1 MIKRIMITGANSGL
15 GKDSARQLALRDETE
30 KIYIVARNGG
40 RAEAAVKDLAAATGR
55 DIFEIIIMDTMD
67 LDSARAAAK
76 AIEAPIDA
84 LIMNA
89 GGLGGSTPDAKT
101 KDGVTHMF
109 AVNVLGHVVLLES
122 LLQANKLTQV
132 AMFAGSEAARGIPI
146 MRMPRPNLRTSSA
159 DEFASIADGSFASN
173 YDAQQDYGLVKYVGA
188 MWMAA
193 LARKHPNVRFVTMSP
208 GGTSGTAAIGDA
220 PAVMKFMVNRVLPAF
235 GMMHALEVGA
245 KRYVNALIDT
255 NYKSGVFYAS
265 RSGMTGEVGDQ
276 SSFLPELKNEA
287 YQDNAY
293 EAIHRFIKQ
302 AAVAG

>member
-30 KIYIVARNGG
+30 KIYIVARNAG
-40 RAEAAVKDLAAATGR
+40 RAEAAVKDLVAATGR

-67 LDSARAAAK
+67 LNSARAAAD
-76 AIEAPIDA
+76 AIDQPIDA

-89 GGLGGSTPDAKT
+89 GGLGGATPDAKT
-101 KDGVTHMF
+101 KDEATHMF
-109 AVNVLGHVVLLES
+109 AVNVLGHAVLLES
-122 LLQANKLTQV
+122 LLKGNKLTQV

-146 MRMPRPNLRTSSA
+146 MRMKRPTLQTASV
-159 DEFASIADGSFASN
+159 DEFSSIINGSFASQ

-188 MWMAA
+188 LWMAA
-193 LARKHPNVRFVTMSP
+193 LARKYPNVRFVTMSP

-245 KRYVNALIDT
+245 ARYVDALVDN

-265 RSGMTGEVGDQ
+265 QSGMTGEVSDQ
-276 SSFLPELKNEA
+276 SSFLPELNNKT

-293 EAIHRFIKQ
+293 EAIHRFVKQ